1 MGVKDEFHQKAIL
14 VCIDEL
20 CQRSTSKESELLV
33 VTANGNDGDSSGHTG
48 QTPPHR
54 MVESSFQSLER
65 CDKCHK
71 FLRGLLHQGL
81 ICHCKS
87 HLSWLHLKAVH
98 LTVDRFFFNFCFLFF
113 HETTFTAC
121 GLIAHR
127 TCSATGLPA
136 CLQGLPERANRLHNR
151 TGLLLSS
158 LTIFLCCEHVVTVGF
173 IDRIFSRTVFG
184 VGLCRLSTGSDPTSV
199 PTVVLRLVQEIEQ
212 RATTTPSLD
221 LYRLYRTTTPS
232 AETIAQLC
240 LQLSTDPGVFLIFCQ
255 HLQLGISNFQFVLFT
270 NSCVS
275 LVLVL

>member
-98 LTVDRFFFNFCFLFF
+98 LTVLAVFFFFF
-113 HETTFTAC
+113 
-121 GLIAHR
+121 
-127 TCSATGLPA
+127 
-136 CLQGLPERANRLHNR
+136 
-151 TGLLLSS
+151 
-158 LTIFLCCEHVVTVGF
+158 
-173 IDRIFSRTVFG
+173 FSFMK
-184 VGLCRLSTGSDPTSV
+184 
-199 PTVVLRLVQEIEQ
+199 
-212 RATTTPSLD
+212 
-221 LYRLYRTTTPS
+221 
-232 AETIAQLC
+232 
-240 LQLSTDPGVFLIFCQ
+240 Q
-255 HLQLGISNFQFVLFT
+255 HLQPVDWLHIVHVLRPDCPLVFKDYQSALT
-270 NSCVS
+270 GFIIEQVCCCPRWRFSFAMNMSWL
-275 LVLVL
+275 LVLLIEFLLVQFLE